1 MSNSDFI
8 PKGQSQFDNWLTTFV
23 SQCEANA
30 DALGLDTK
38 SLEQIVEQAEIYHES
53 VRQSVSTRMIWKG
66 INAQKEKDRKAMEA
80 TVRTYARL
88 WKADPAI
95 PSQVVGGLGIIT
107 NTTSGPVQTVRK
119 LTIQGLS
126 NGTNE
131 LTWDRS
137 GNAPGTIFVIES
149 RFAESDG
156 WDFVAAVT
164 RTNYPHQGQI
174 PGQTQFYRIRS
185 TRAGKTSAP
194 CPTVGIYTRQPGG
207 NAQKA
212 KAA

>member
-8 PKGQSQFDNWLTTFV
+8 PKGESQFDSWLTSFV
-23 SQCEANA
+23 NKCEANA
-30 DALGLDTK
+30 DALGLDAK
-38 SLEQIVEQAEIYHES
+38 SLEQIVEQADTYHES
-53 VRQSVSTRMIWKG
+53 VRASNSTRKVWKG

-80 TVRTYARL
+80 TVRTYARK
-88 WKADPAI
+88 WKSDPAI
-95 PSQVVGGLGIIT
+95 PTLIVGGLGIIT
-107 NTTSGPVQTVRK
+107 NTTSGPVQTVRR
-119 LTIQGLS
+119 LAIQGLS

-131 LTWDRS
+131 LTWERS

-164 RTNYPHQGQI
+164 RTNYPHQGQT

-185 TRAGKTSAP
+185 SRAGKTSAP
-194 CPTVGIYTRQPGG
+194 CPTLGIYTGKPTTNGQ
-207 NAQKA
+207 AA